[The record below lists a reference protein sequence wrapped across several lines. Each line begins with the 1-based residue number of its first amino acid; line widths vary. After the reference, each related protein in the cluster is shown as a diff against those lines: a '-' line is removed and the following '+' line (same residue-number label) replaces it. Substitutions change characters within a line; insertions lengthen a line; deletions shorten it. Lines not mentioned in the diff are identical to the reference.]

1 MAKYARLIGAL
12 AVGGLMATAVF
23 AQGSGDPAA
32 QKAIDARQAHM
43 TLYSFN
49 LATLGGMAQ
58 DKIPYD
64 AALADAAAKNLAAL
78 GSVDQATYWIEGTDA
93 ASVEGSKAKAE
104 IWTAMTDFEAKQMAL
119 TTASA
124 ALAEVA
130 GTDLDSLKAAFGAVG
145 KSCGACHETYRV
157 PNN

>member
-1 MAKYARLIGAL
+1 MAKFAGLTGAL
-12 AVGGLMATAVF
+12 VLGGCLATAVL
-23 AQGSGDPAA
+23 AESHVDANA

-64 AALADAAAKNLAAL
+64 AAMAETAAKNLAAL
-78 GSVDQATYWIEGTDA
+78 GSINQAAYWVEGTDA
-93 ASVEGSKAKAE
+93 ATVEGSKAKAE
-104 IWTAMTDFEAKQMAL
+104 IWSNMADFEAKEMAL
-119 TTASA
+119 TEASA

-130 GTDLDSLKAAFGAVG
+130 GTDLESLKAAFGAVG
-145 KSCGACHETYRV
+145 GACGDCHKAYRV
-157 PNN
+157 SDN

>member
-1 MAKYARLIGAL
+1 MAKIAGLTGAL
-12 AVGGLMATAVF
+12 MMGGLLATAVL
-23 AQGSGDPAA
+23 AESHIDANA

-64 AALADAAAKNLAAL
+64 AAMADAAAKNLAAM
-78 GSVDQATYWIEGTDA
+78 GSIDQAAYWVEGTDA
-93 ASVEGSKAKAE
+93 ATVEGSKAKAE
-104 IWTAMTDFEAKQMAL
+104 IWADMADFEAKEKAL
-119 TTASA
+119 TEATA
-124 ALAEVA
+124 ALADAA

-145 KSCGACHETYRV
+145 GACGDCHKAYRV
-157 PNN
+157 SDN

>member
-1 MAKYARLIGAL
+1 MARWTGWTGAL
-12 AVGGLMATAVF
+12 VLGGVLGTAVL
-23 AQGSGDPAA
+23 AESHIDADA
-32 QKAIDARQAHM
+32 QKAVDARQAHM

-64 AALADAAAKNLAAL
+64 AGMADAAAKNLAAL
-78 GSVDQATYWIEGTDA
+78 GGIDQATYWVEGTDA

-104 IWTAMTDFEAKQMAL
+104 IWTDMADFEAKEMAL
-119 TTASA
+119 TEASA

-145 KSCGACHETYRV
+145 GSCGDCHKAYRV
-157 PNN
+157 SDN

>member
-1 MAKYARLIGAL
+1 MAKLGGWTGVLAL
-12 AVGGLMATAVF
+12 GFVMGTAVL
-23 AQGSGDPAA
+23 AESHIDADA

-64 AALADAAAKNLAAL
+64 AAMADAAAKNLAAL
-78 GSVDQATYWIEGTDA
+78 AGIDQASYWVEGTDA
-93 ASVEGSKAKAE
+93 ASVEGSRAKAE
-104 IWTAMTDFEAKQMAL
+104 IWSDMADFEAKEMAL
-119 TTASA
+119 TEASA

-145 KSCGACHETYRV
+145 GACGDCHKAYRASD
-157 PNN
+157 N